1 MKNQKGFTLIELVV
15 VIVILGILA
24 AVAVPKFVDIRSD
37 AEQSVVES
45 FVGALQSA
53 QNLAL
58 SKLLVCGAPGYS
70 STGRVK
76 FWSYIKLDNEEA
88 QSGGSC
94 DTFYGTSGGKI
105 IGMNGIRNQILANP
119 AEKVLPGNDS
129 GTQLIF
135 TTKTGRSI
143 TITQGDSGAI
153 TWSAAP
159 SY

>member
-1 MKNQKGFTLIELVV
+1 MKNQQGFTLIELVV

-24 AVAVPKFVDIRSD
+24 AVAVPKFVDMRSD
-37 AEQSVVES
+37 AERSVVEG

-53 QNLAL
+53 QSLAL

-76 FWSYIKLDNEEA
+76 FWSYVNLNNEEA

-94 DTFYGTSGGKI
+94 DTFYGASGGKI
-105 IGMNGIRNQILANP
+105 MGMNGIRNQILEDP
-119 AEKVLPGNDS
+119 DERVLDGNDT
-129 GTQLIF
+129 GAQLIF
-135 TTKTGRSI
+135 TTRTGRSI
-143 TITQGDSGAI
+143 TITQDNSGAI
-153 TWSAAP
+153 SWSATP